1 MAYTKAQTTA
11 ITQGSSVIEDAQQQ
25 FTALQTQLRTLS
37 ATSINQVGTWYSP
50 GAGVMSAAMQAID
63 ADLTRILQALN
74 NIGQNVGVSAARY
87 NTGMAQEHA
96 DIVGKFSSML
106 SGQ

>member
-11 ITQGSSVIEDAQQQ
+11 ITQGSSTIEDARQK

-37 ATSINQVGTWYSP
+37 ATHINQVGTWYSP

-63 ADLTRILQALN
+63 ADLTKILQALN
-74 NIGQNVGVSAARY
+74 NIGQNVGVSANRY
-87 NTGMAQEHA
+87 NAGMAQEQS
-96 DIVGKFSSML
+96 DIVSKFTSML
-106 SGQ
+106 SSQ